1 MEERFYLIYEYEGH
15 VEVQVFDDLLSLDSY
30 VDFMQIKNFKVIR
43 GFMEYET
50 EKN

>member
-15 VEVQVFDDLLSLDSY
+15 VEVQVFDDLLALDSY
-30 VDFMQIKNFKVIR
+30 VDFMQLKTYKVIR

-50 EKN
+50 EKD

>member
-15 VEVQVFDDLLSLDSY
+15 VEVQVFDDLLALNSY
-30 VDFMQIKNFKVIR
+30 VDFMQIKRYKVIR

-50 EKN
+50 EEN